1 MEQYQEVQLNR
12 LQEAEEKAYERR
24 NKAEDFIDNVLG
36 RKIEPAL
43 FFTLRQAFSEYEDAE
58 ERCAKATDRLNEY
71 RSNIE
76 L

>member
-24 NKAEDFIDNVLG
+24 NKAEDFIDNIFG
-36 RKIEPAL
+36 HKIEPAL
-43 FFTLRQAFSEYEDAE
+43 FFTLRQAFSDWEEAED
-58 ERCAKATDRLNEY
+58 RCCKATDRLNEY
-71 RSNIE
+71 RST

>member
-24 NKAEDFIDNVLG
+24 NKAEDFINNVLG
-36 RKIEPAL
+36 YKIEPAL
-43 FFTLRQAFSEYEDAE
+43 FFTLRQAFSDWEEAED
-58 ERCAKATDRLNEY
+58 RCCKTTDRLNEY
-71 RSNIE
+71 RST